1 MRSFFHTS
9 KSRSYFPFRVS
20 WISFVLGISL
30 FVVLMNFNLFSYLYN
45 QMNFQDNPLLF
56 LTLPLIFFGLVLSIF
71 SLIFFPFL
79 SKTLGILIVLST
91 CLSTF
96 FMSNYGVI
104 IDSDMIRN
112 IAKTD
117 VKEVSD
123 LLNTRFLLFAVFLG
137 ILPALLILC
146 CKLEYFGFKH
156 HLKHKLLLFSFGLTL
171 AFGLFLIQTKTL
183 IPYFRNNPQA
193 RVYNTPFYQFYS
205 ALKYLKQ
212 DFSKQPTFLTFSD
225 NAKLK
230 EESSNKKLLILI
242 VGETARAAN
251 YSLGSYTRNSVNEY
265 MEHEDIIYFNHFFSC
280 GTSTAISVPCMFSFN
295 PRKSFSTSEFQENV
309 LDVLQNIGVNVVW
322 LDNNYGS
329 CQGVCKR
336 LNDVRQFD
344 GGYDVVLFEEF
355 MKDLPTLEG
364 NNLYVL
370 HLQGSHGPAYHKR
383 YPDNFRRFTPTC
395 DTNEL
400 SKCTQEEILNTYDN
414 TLYYT
419 DWIIE
424 ELIDVAAE
432 VNDYTTA
439 VLYLSDHG
447 ESLGENGIYLHG
459 MPYTLAPQEQIH
471 IPSIVYHN
479 NATINERLKRYK
491 DFKLSHD
498 NLAHSLL
505 GFFNVESPLYKE
517 SYDIFSDSLKSNP

>member
-1 MRSFFHTS
+1 MRPLTFL
-9 KSRSYFPFRVS
+9 KIPPLKVS
-20 WISFVLGISL
+20 WAYFVLAVSL
-30 FVVLMNFNLFSYLYN
+30 FVVLMNFNLFSYLYSN
-45 QMNFQDNPLLF
+45 IDFKDNPLLF
-56 LTLPLIFFGLVLSIF
+56 LSLPLIFFGLVLSVF
-71 SLIFFPFL
+71 SLAFL
-79 SKTLGILIVLST
+79 PYFSKPLSILIILST
-91 CLSTF
+91 CLSAF
-96 FMSNYGVI
+96 FMSNYGII

-112 IAKTD
+112 VVKTD
-117 VKEVSD
+117 AKEVGD
-123 LLNTRFLLFAVFLG
+123 LFNAKLLLFVVCLG
-137 ILPALLILC
+137 ILPTLLILG
-146 CKLEYFGFKH
+146 CKIEYFGFKA
-156 HLKHKLLLFSFGLTL
+156 HLKHKLLLLSFGLVL
-171 AFGLFLIQTKTL
+171 AFGFFLIQTKTL

-193 RVYNTPFYQFYS
+193 RVYNAPFYQFYS
-205 ALKYLKQ
+205 VAKYFKQ
-212 DFSKQPTFLTFSD
+212 DFSKQPTFLTLSE
-225 NAKLK
+225 NTKLK
-230 EESSNKKLLILI
+230 NPQEKKLLILV

-265 MEHEDIIYFNHFFSC
+265 TEQKDITYFNNFYSC

-295 PRKSFSTSEFQENV
+295 PRKDFKTSEFQENV

-336 LNDVRQFD
+336 LSKVKQFD

-355 MKDLPTLEG
+355 IKDLPTLEG
-364 NNLYVL
+364 NNLYIL
-370 HLQGSHGPAYHKR
+370 HLQGSHGPAYYKR

-419 DWIIE
+419 DWIIA
-424 ELIDVAAE
+424 ELVDIAAE

-459 MPYTLAPQEQIH
+459 MPYALAPQEQIH
-471 IPSIVYHN
+471 IPSIAYHN
-479 NATINERLKRYK
+479 NATINARLKQHK

-505 GFFNVESPLYKE
+505 GFFGVESPLYKE
-517 SYDIFSDSLKSNP
+517 SYDIFSDSLKENP

>member
-1 MRSFFHTS
+1 MRPVAFLA
-9 KSRSYFPFRVS
+9 KSRPLKIP
-20 WISFVLGISL
+20 WILFVLGVSL
-30 FVVLMNFNLFSYLYN
+30 FVVLMNFTLFSHLYRDI
-45 QMNFQDNPLLF
+45 NFQDNALLF
-56 LTLPLIFFGLVLSIF
+56 LSLPLIYFGLILSIF
-71 SLIFFPFL
+71 ALTFL
-79 SKTLGILIVLST
+79 PYFSKPLSILVILST
-91 CLSTF
+91 TLSIF
-96 FMSNYGVI
+96 FMSSYGIV

-112 IAKTD
+112 VFKTD
-117 VKEVSD
+117 TKEVGD
-123 LLNTRFLLFAVFLG
+123 LLNIKLVLYVVFFGLL
-137 ILPALLILC
+137 PTLLILF
-146 CKLEYFGFKH
+146 CKIEYFGFKT
-156 HLKHKLLLFSFGLTL
+156 HLKHKLFLLSLGLILSFG
-171 AFGLFLIQTKTL
+171 FFLIQTKTL
-183 IPYFRNNPQA
+183 IPYFRSNSQA
-193 RVYNTPFYQFYS
+193 RVYNAPFYQFYS
-205 ALKYLKQ
+205 VAKYLKQ
-212 DFSKQPTFLTFSD
+212 DFSKPPVFLTLSD
-225 NAKLK
+225 NAKLTNPTK
-230 EESSNKKLLILI
+230 KKLLILV

-251 YSLGSYTRNSVNEY
+251 YSLGTYTRNSVNEY
-265 MEHEDIIYFNHFFSC
+265 MEHEDITYFNRFFSC

-295 PRKSFSTSEFQENV
+295 PKDAFKTSEFQENV

-336 LNDVRQFD
+336 LNKVKQFD

-355 MKDLPTLEG
+355 VKDLPTLQG

-383 YPDNFRRFTPTC
+383 YPDHFRRFTPTC

-419 DWIIE
+419 DWIVE
-424 ELIDVAAE
+424 ELVDIAAE
-432 VNDYTTA
+432 VNNYETA

-459 MPYTLAPQEQIH
+459 MPYALAPQEQIH

-479 NATINERLKRYK
+479 DATINARLKQHK

-498 NLAHSLL
+498 NLSHSLL
-505 GFFNVESPLYKE
+505 GFFEVQSPLYKE
-517 SYDIFSDSLKSNP
+517 SYDIFSDSLKENP

>member
-1 MRSFFHTS
+1 
-9 KSRSYFPFRVS
+9 
-20 WISFVLGISL
+20 
-30 FVVLMNFNLFSYLYN
+30 
-45 QMNFQDNPLLF
+45 
-56 LTLPLIFFGLVLSIF
+56 
-71 SLIFFPFL
+71 
-79 SKTLGILIVLST
+79 
-91 CLSTF
+91 
-96 FMSNYGVI
+96 MSNYGII

-112 IAKTD
+112 VAKTD
-117 VKEVSD
+117 AKEVGD
-123 LLNTRFLLFAVFLG
+123 LFNAKLLLFVVFLG
-137 ILPALLILC
+137 ILPTLLILS
-146 CKLEYFGFKH
+146 CKIEYFGIKAHF
-156 HLKHKLLLFSFGLTL
+156 KHKLLLLFFGLAL
-171 AFGLFLIQTKTL
+171 AFGFFLIQTKTL
-183 IPYFRNNPQA
+183 IPYFRSNAQA
-193 RVYNTPFYQFYS
+193 RVYNAPFYQFYS
-205 ALKYLKQ
+205 VAKYIKQ
-212 DFSKQPTFLTFSD
+212 DFSKQPTFLTLSE
-225 NAKLK
+225 NTKLK
-230 EESSNKKLLILI
+230 NPQEKKLFILV

-265 MEHEDIIYFNHFFSC
+265 MEHEDITYFNNFSSC

-295 PRKSFSTSEFQENV
+295 PRKGFKTSEFQENV

-336 LNDVRQFD
+336 LNKVKQFD
-344 GGYDVVLFEEF
+344 GGFDVVLFEEF
-355 MKDLPTLEG
+355 IKDLPTLEG

-370 HLQGSHGPAYHKR
+370 HLQGSHGPAYYKR

-419 DWIIE
+419 DWIVE
-424 ELIDVAAE
+424 ELVDIAAE

-459 MPYTLAPQEQIH
+459 MPYALAPQEQIH
-471 IPSIVYHN
+471 IPSIAYHN
-479 NATINERLKRYK
+479 NATINARLKQHK

-505 GFFNVESPLYKE
+505 GFFGVESPLYKE
-517 SYDIFSDSLKSNP
+517 SYDIFNDSLKENP

>member
-1 MRSFFHTS
+1 MS
-9 KSRSYFPFRVS
+9 SY
-20 WISFVLGISL
+20 GI
-30 FVVLMNFNLFSYLYN
+30 V
-45 QMNFQDNPLLF
+45 
-56 LTLPLIFFGLVLSIF
+56 
-71 SLIFFPFL
+71 
-79 SKTLGILIVLST
+79 
-91 CLSTF
+91 
-96 FMSNYGVI
+96 

-112 IAKTD
+112 VFKTD
-117 VKEVSD
+117 AKEVGD
-123 LLNTRFLLFAVFLG
+123 LLNIKLVLYVAFFGLL
-137 ILPALLILC
+137 PTLLILF
-146 CKLEYFGFKH
+146 CKIEYFGFKT
-156 HLKHKLLLFSFGLTL
+156 HLKHKLFLLSLGLILSFG
-171 AFGLFLIQTKTL
+171 FFLIQTKTL
-183 IPYFRNNPQA
+183 IPYFRSNSQA
-193 RVYNTPFYQFYS
+193 RVYNAPFYQFYS
-205 ALKYLKQ
+205 VAKYLKQ
-212 DFSKQPTFLTFSD
+212 DFSKPPVFLTLSD
-225 NAKLK
+225 NAKLTNPTK
-230 EESSNKKLLILI
+230 KKLLILV

-265 MEHEDIIYFNHFFSC
+265 MEHEDITYFDNFSSC

-295 PRKSFSTSEFQENV
+295 PRKDFKTSEFQENV

-336 LNDVRQFD
+336 LNKVKQFD
-344 GGYDVVLFEEF
+344 GGFDVVLLEEF
-355 MKDLPTLEG
+355 IKDLPTLEG

-370 HLQGSHGPAYHKR
+370 HLQGSHGPAYYKR

-419 DWIIE
+419 DWIIA
-424 ELIDVAAE
+424 ELVDIAAE
-432 VNDYTTA
+432 VNNYTTA

-459 MPYTLAPQEQIH
+459 MPYALAPQEQIH

-479 NATINERLKRYK
+479 DATINARLKQHK

-498 NLAHSLL
+498 NLSHSLL
-505 GFFNVESPLYKE
+505 GFFGVESPLYKE
-517 SYDIFSDSLKSNP
+517 SYDIFSDSLKENP